1 MICSR
6 PSVRP
11 GPTSVLS
18 DAQVLTT
25 ALVAARY
32 FGGNLAGAQRY
43 MQGHWGQRPLHK
55 SGFSRQLHRLPD
67 VLDELFATF
76 GQLLKDQQEEGRFV
90 LDSFPVAV
98 CHNTR
103 IGRSK
108 LLTGKAYRGRCAS
121 KRCWFYGVKVQ
132 VLATSDGLPVA
143 HPIHPGSEADMT
155 GLRQLDPDLPE
166 GSILYTDAA
175 YTDYTQ
181 EDVFAEAS
189 GCQQQSARRA
199 NSKRPHEPARAF
211 LNRHFRHGIETCF
224 SGLTDRF
231 AKKIHATSAAG
242 FALKIGLFVFVH
254 ALDRFGHPQLGFASG
269 PANGAVAPSRG
280 PTLRRRPVPSEL
292 CWWATPKK

>member
-1 MICSR
+1 MYCLIDDLLTAIR
-6 PSVRP
+6 PAWAPAPDPRQH
-11 GPTSVLS
+11 LS
-18 DAQVLTT
+18 DAEVLTT

-32 FGGNLAGAQRY
+32 FGGNLAGARRY
-43 MQGHWGQRPLHK
+43 RQGHWGQRPLHK
-55 SGFSRQLHRLPD
+55 SGFSRQLHQLKD

-76 GQLLKDQQEEGRFV
+76 GQVLKDQHQEGRFV

-108 LLTGKAYRGRCAS
+108 LLKGKPYHGRCAS
-121 KRCWFYGVKVQ
+121 KRSWFYGVKVQ

-143 HPIHPGSEADMT
+143 YHIHPGSEADMT

-166 GSILYTDAA
+166 GSLLYTDAA
-175 YTDYTQ
+175 YTDYTH
-181 EDVFAEAS
+181 EDVFAEATGS
-189 GCQQQSARRA
+189 QQHTARRA

-211 LNRHFRHGIETCF
+211 LIRHFRHGIETCF

-231 AKKIHATSAAG
+231 AKKIHATSALG

-254 ALDRFGHPQLGFASG
+254 ALDRFGL
-269 PANGAVAPSRG
+269 
-280 PTLRRRPVPSEL
+280 
-292 CWWATPKK
+292 